1 MAPQISV
8 IFPVWQRE
16 TYLAEA
22 LESVLTQD
30 FADFELLVILDGSPA
45 PVQAIVEGYR
55 DARIRIVQLPVNL
68 GISTA
73 RNTGLA
79 LAQAPYLAF
88 MDSDDVSLPHRLSVQ
103 HTWMQAHPQVTA
115 CGSNSIKQFADGRR
129 APMVYPQSDALI
141 KARLLLV
148 DSALHMPTVMARTG
162 FLRHHGL
169 RFDPNFPRDESH
181 RLFVDVVRLGGS
193 FYGIQEDL
201 LIYRRH
207 AENATQDQTGV
218 DAEKTRVREMLLP
231 VYFPALSGEQCDL
244 LLKGLCKAVRMTRHE
259 ACGFVAAADKALTE
273 TRVFRGEDR
282 QELRQIVRSY
292 QDRVLRI
299 LAPSPAP

>member
-16 TYLAEA
+16 AYLAEA

-55 DARIRIVQLPVNL
+55 DARIRIVRLPVNL

-73 RNTGLA
+73 RNTGVA
-79 LAQAPYLAF
+79 LARAPYVAF
-88 MDSDDVSLPHRLSVQ
+88 MDSDDVSLPRRLSVQ
-103 HTWMQAHPQVTA
+103 YAWMQAHPQVTA

-218 DAEKTRVREMLLP
+218 DAEKTRVRQVLLP
-231 VYFPALSGEQCDL
+231 LYFPELTGYEQRL
-244 LLKGLCKAVRMTRHE
+244 LLRGLCKNVNLTLQE
-259 ACGFVAAADKALTE
+259 LCGFVAACEKAGRE
-273 TRVFRGEDR
+273 QRVFCGEDR
-282 QELRQIVRSY
+282 AELQRLLALFRN
-292 QDRVLRI
+292 RALRA
-299 LAPSPAP
+299 LAPSPRL

>member
-8 IFPVWQRE
+8 IFPVWQRQA
-16 TYLAEA
+16 YLAEA

-45 PVQAIVEGYR
+45 PVRAIVEGYR

-73 RNTGLA
+73 RNTGVA

-103 HTWMQAHPQVTA
+103 HAWMQAHPQVTA

-162 FLRHHGL
+162 FFRHHGL

-181 RLFVDVVRLGGS
+181 RLFVDVVRLGGR

-218 DAEKTRVREMLLP
+218 DAEKTRVRQVLLP
-231 VYFPALSGEQCDL
+231 LYFPELTGYEQRL
-244 LLKGLCKAVRMTRHE
+244 LLRGLCKNVNLTLQE
-259 ACGFVAAADKALTE
+259 LCGFVAACEKAGRE
-273 TRVFRGEDR
+273 QRVFCGEDR
-282 QELRQIVRSY
+282 AELQRLLALFRN
-292 QDRVLRI
+292 RALRA
-299 LAPSPAP
+299 LAPSPRL